1 MTTDSYF
8 ALAITAMTAMIALFF
23 VARAMRPLRRA
34 PVRHRA
40 HRAEVLRGR

>member
-23 VARAMRPLRRA
+23 VARAMRPRRRV
-34 PVRHRA
+34 PVRS
-40 HRAEVLRGR
+40 RAEAFRGR

>member
-8 ALAITAMTAMIALFF
+8 ALAITAMTAMTALYFG
-23 VARAMRPLRRA
+23 ARTMRPLRRA

-40 HRAEVLRGR
+40 EAFRGR